1 VELTQEVQ
9 DFMLEVVVEQLLQEP
24 LVEVVTDV
32 EVQEHQ
38 MQLQEQQQHTLV
50 VEVVDLI
57 QIIQDQELVELVA
70 EVQEVHQELIQEPLE
85 LQTLEVV
92 EEETLF
98 KVEQDQHKQLVEQVV
113 QVS

>member
-1 VELTQEVQ
+1 VELTQELQV
-9 DFMLEVVVEQLLQEP
+9 FTLEVVVEQPLQELQVE
-24 LVEVVTDV
+24 LVTGV

-38 MQLQEQQQHTLV
+38 IQLQEQIHLTLV

-57 QIIQDQELVELVA
+57 QIIQDLEPVELVA
-70 EVQEVHQELIQEPLE
+70 EVQEVHQELIQESLE

-92 EEETLF
+92 VEETLF
-98 KVEQDQHKQLVEQVV
+98 KVEQDQHKLLVEQVV